1 MVMSKRI
8 RGIDRLPTR
17 TEVNDER
24 ISEAVHMHDRVVSDV
39 EKRWGVD
46 RLQELVS
53 ENTRAKFHQQREKLW
68 NALTKNDGRDAIH
81 QAEVMCRAYQ
91 VLEREAKELGCKELT
106 GDYIEGVMPDG
117 KVLAITSDK
126 FEAGKVARDN
136 REMCVYSIEEIG
148 RILHAKDKKVAAK
161 VHEQVDKV
169 KSIFAGAEVVSV
181 KSLEDIDDEIPF

>member
-1 MVMSKRI
+1 MSKRI

-68 NALTKNDGRDAIH
+68 NALTKNDGKAAVH
-81 QAEVMCRAYQ
+81 EAQVMCRAYA
-91 VLEREAKELGCKELT
+91 VLEREAKELGAKELT
-106 GDYIEGVMPDG
+106 GDYIEGLMPDG
-117 KVLAITSDK
+117 KVLAICADK
-126 FEAGKVARDN
+126 FEAGKVGRENRD
-136 REMCVYSIEEIG
+136 MCVYSIQEIG
-148 RILHAKDKKVAAK
+148 RVLHAKDQEQIKKIHA
-161 VHEQVDKV
+161 QVDKV

-181 KSLEDIDDEIPF
+181 TPIEELDDDIPF

>member
-1 MVMSKRI
+1 MSKRI

-17 TEVNDER
+17 DEQNDGR
-24 ISEAVHMHDRVVSDV
+24 INEAVHMHDRVVSDV

-53 ENTRAKFHQQREKLW
+53 ENTRRKFHLQRQKLW
-68 NALTKNDGRDAIH
+68 DALTKNDGRDALH

-117 KVLAITSDK
+117 KVLAITSDR
-126 FEAGKVARDN
+126 FEAGKVAREN
-136 REMCVYSIEEIG
+136 RDMCVYSIEEIG
-148 RILHAKDKKVAAK
+148 RILHARDTANTDKIHA
-161 VHEQVDKV
+161 QIDKV

-181 KSLEDIDDEIPF
+181 KPLEELDDEIPF